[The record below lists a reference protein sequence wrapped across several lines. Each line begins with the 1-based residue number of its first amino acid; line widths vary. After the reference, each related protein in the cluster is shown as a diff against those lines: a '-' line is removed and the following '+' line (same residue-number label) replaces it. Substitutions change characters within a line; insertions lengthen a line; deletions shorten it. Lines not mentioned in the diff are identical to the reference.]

1 MKAVITG
8 FGGVGQSDSAARV
21 RTRSLC
27 RWSALMT
34 IMLIVSVTPIGTS
47 RLYAVDMKAE
57 TLERVKRAAVMV
69 FNAASRTAKGDTPL
83 GTGSGYF
90 INSTGLLI
98 TNNHVVDP
106 GHKKDPATKW
116 ELINKNNLLVQTAVT
131 DSGTDEETTW
141 DCELLYSNESADQA
155 LLQVF
160 DEDGNKLETPNYLR
174 FLPDASLHERL
185 QIVALGF
192 PGGDKRRSSNDKHPE
207 ISVAEGHVLEIPR
220 TPAGRVRM
228 IFTDAE
234 LRAGNSGGPVVNVD
248 GLLVGTL
255 TLGVPNEE
263 RRNFNAL
270 VPGTL
275 TREFIRAAFSL
286 GKIPDQTDVTPFVD
300 LLADKTGRTEVPEFR
315 RSDEYDI
322 LYYEDGDR
330 IYGNVA
336 TDVISWDSAL
346 GKLSVPLAAV
356 AYVMTN
362 SEGSSL
368 FLEGGN
374 RIRSGQIDS
383 SFQFELKG
391 GQTVERDFADINVV
405 GFKTSRGKIAQLEG
419 KIIILDSDVCH
430 LTLQD
435 VQGNIKFKS
444 RAGIIEIEFEDI
456 ARFETQPNLKHVVY
470 LRDGR
475 RLTGEFDESKISG
488 KIAATQTP
496 IEFKLGGIEWG
507 TIEVIEVNPHQ
518 VAGLGLSGLLALADK
533 EIRDVARI
541 LESDDPTAAETRL
554 APMLETSR
562 YRKLPDTEKERIDL
576 LEAQMLL
583 SKGEYKRAS
592 KVFRKCVRANDGNVG
607 AYAQA
612 CSDLLKRYKT
622 FDFQGQP
629 LRKRTTFIKAGK
641 AMAAERIQQARDLL
655 KDASILTVKNRGQF
669 MKHIGAVKKLE
680 PAMIGSALF
689 AGVEADDEL
698 ILLWRSAF
706 DVAQLELRRIDG
718 LLDEQKNQSR
728 RGRRNRRNR
737 QFSSQRDVDEL
748 NKQKEDTLKT
758 AELYGQKLEE
768 YGFRI
773 EDPDLRAKRER
784 DD

>member
-1 MKAVITG
+1 M
-8 FGGVGQSDSAARV
+8 S
-21 RTRSLC
+21 
-27 RWSALMT
+27 
-34 IMLIVSVTPIGTS
+34 LIVFVTLIGTS
-47 RLYAVDMKAE
+47 RLFAADMKAE
-57 TLERVKRAAVMV
+57 TLERVKHASVMV
-69 FNAASRTAKGDTPL
+69 FNAASKTEKGDTPL
-83 GTGSGYF
+83 GSGSGYF

-106 GHKKDPATKW
+106 GHQKDPATKW
-116 ELINKNNLLVQTAVT
+116 QLLNQYNLLVQTAVV
-131 DSGTDEETTW
+131 DSGTDEEVTW
-141 DCELLYSNESADQA
+141 DCELLYSNEWADQA
-155 LLQVF
+155 LLQAF
-160 DEDGNKLETPNYLR
+160 DEDGNKLETPDYLR
-174 FLPDASLHERL
+174 FLPEASLRERL

-192 PGGDKRRSSNDKHPE
+192 PGGDSRRSSRDKHPE
-207 ISVAEGHVLEIPR
+207 INVAEGHVLDIPR

-255 TLGVPNEE
+255 TLGVANEE
-263 RRNFNAL
+263 RRNYNAL

-286 GKIPDQTDVTPFVD
+286 GKIPNNTDVTPFVD
-300 LLADKTGRTEVPEFR
+300 LLADKAGRTEVPEFE
-315 RSDEYDI
+315 RSDKYDI

-346 GKLSVPLAAV
+346 GKLSVPLEAV

-374 RIRSGQIDS
+374 RIRSAQIDS
-383 SFQFELKG
+383 SFKFELKG

-405 GFKTSRGKIAQLEG
+405 AFKTSRGKIAPLDG

-430 LTLQD
+430 LVLQYMKGKID
-435 VQGNIKFKS
+435 FKS
-444 RAGIIEIEFEDI
+444 RGAIIEIAAEDV
-456 ARFETQPNLKHVVY
+456 ARFDTQSNGEHVVY

-475 RLTGEFDESKISG
+475 RLTGEFDKSPISG

-496 IEFKLGGIEWG
+496 IQFELGGIEWG
-507 TIEVIEVNPHQ
+507 TIEVIEVNPHD
-518 VAGLGLSGLLALADK
+518 VAGLGLSGVLASADK
-533 EIRDVARI
+533 EIRDVARV
-541 LESDDPTAAETRL
+541 LESDDPAGAEAKL
-554 APMLETSR
+554 APMLEPSR
-562 YRKLPDTEKERIDL
+562 YRKLPDIEKERIDL

-583 SKGEYKRAS
+583 TKGEYKRAS
-592 KVFRKCVRANDGNVG
+592 KAFRKCIRASDDNVG

-612 CSDLLKRYKT
+612 VSDLLKRYKS

-629 LRKRTTFIKAGK
+629 LRQRTTFIEAGK
-641 AMAAERIQQARDLL
+641 AMAAERIQEARDLL
-655 KDASILTVKNRGQF
+655 KDASNLSLKNRGEF
-669 MKHIGAVKKLE
+669 KKHVGAVKKLE

-689 AGVEADDEL
+689 ACVEADDEL

-706 DVAQLELRRIDG
+706 DVAQLEIRRIDT
-718 LLDEQKNQSR
+718 LLDEQRDQSR
-728 RGRRNRRNR
+728 RGNRNRRNR
-737 QFSSQRDVDEL
+737 QFSSKRDIDEL
-748 NKQKEDTLKT
+748 NKQKEETEEI
-758 AELYGQKLEE
+758 AAMYWQKLQG

-773 EDPDLRAKRER
+773 EDPDLRAKRISG
-784 DD
+784 D